1 MSDKEL
7 INELTILDTKFCQY
21 AVTGKVPLKA
31 AEIQLL
37 KKLYP
42 ELQLRAQGQLPQVFN
57 TGCSSCVEIAFNT
70 FMGYY
75 FKTKP
80 TIQDEPAEGESTND

>member
-1 MSDKEL
+1 MKDKEL
-7 INELTILDTKFCQY
+7 INQLTVLDAKFNQY
-21 AVTGKVPLKA
+21 AESGKVLLKA
-31 AEIQLL
+31 GELQLL

-80 TIQDEPAEGESTND
+80 TVQDEPAEGENIND